1 VSGDRSKLKQPDRTV
16 AFVEDSSPMTSDCV
30 FCSLLNG
37 EASAEWVW
45 RAPAASALLPRR
57 DGWLAP
63 GHTLVISNEH
73 AVGVQDVPSGCL
85 QEVALLVQR
94 VAQQMA
100 ATMGAVGVN
109 VLNVSGPNSDQSV
122 DHLHFHV
129 VPRWPD
135 DGLDTW
141 VHGTSSHEAAAGWLD
156 DLRAGLSA
164 TASDL
169 S

>member
-1 VSGDRSKLKQPDRTV
+1 MP
-16 AFVEDSSPMTSDCV
+16 DCV

-37 EASAEWVW
+37 DGSAEWLW
-45 RAPAASALLPRR
+45 RGQSASALLPLRH
-57 DGWLAP
+57 GWLAL

-73 AVGVQDVPSGCL
+73 AVGVQDVSPHGI

-100 ATMGAVGVN
+100 TTIGASGVN
-109 VLNVSGPNSDQSV
+109 VLNASGPNSDQTV

-129 VPRWPD
+129 VPRWAD

-141 VHGTSSHEAAAGWLD
+141 VHGRSSHELGDGWFD
-156 DLRAGLSA
+156 ELRGGL
-164 TASDL
+164 ASTISDP

>member
-1 VSGDRSKLKQPDRTV
+1 MADC
-16 AFVEDSSPMTSDCV
+16 SPMTRDCV
-30 FCSLLNG
+30 FCFLLNG
-37 EASAEWVW
+37 TASADWVW
-45 RAPAASALLPRR
+45 RGPSASALLPPR

-73 AVGVQDVPSGCL
+73 AVGVQDVSSDCL

-100 ATMGAVGVN
+100 AAISALGVN
-109 VLNVSGPNSDQSV
+109 VLNASGPNSDQSV

-129 VPRWPD
+129 VPRWAE

-141 VHGTSSHEAAAGWLD
+141 VHGRSSHELAAGWLD
-156 DLRAGLSA
+156 DLRAGLSS
-164 TASDL
+164 TASGAG
-169 S
+169 

>member
-1 VSGDRSKLKQPDRTV
+1 M
-16 AFVEDSSPMTSDCV
+16 AADCV

-37 EASAEWVW
+37 DGSADWVW
-45 RAPAASALLPRR
+45 RGPLASALLPRR
-57 DGWLAP
+57 YGWLAP

-73 AVGVQDVPSGCL
+73 AVGVQDVSSDCL

-100 ATMGAVGVN
+100 ATIGAQGVN
-109 VLNVSGPNSDQSV
+109 VLNASGQNSDQSV

-129 VPRWPD
+129 VPRWAD

-141 VHGTSSHEAAAGWLD
+141 VHGKSSHVLGAGWLD
-156 DLRAGLSA
+156 DLRAGLLS
-164 TASDL
+164 TGSD
-169 S
+169 SR